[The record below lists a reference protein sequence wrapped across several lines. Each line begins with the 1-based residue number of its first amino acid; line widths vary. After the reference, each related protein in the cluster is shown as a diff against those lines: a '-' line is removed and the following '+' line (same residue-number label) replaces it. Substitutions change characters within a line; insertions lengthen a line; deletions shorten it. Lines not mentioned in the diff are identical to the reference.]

1 MFGAQT
7 NKQILIV
14 DRDVACVEPLRHR
27 LSEAGFIVSVVT
39 DASAAA
45 ATMAERPPHMVI
57 IDWSMPG
64 FAPLEVIERARATR
78 HPHAVR
84 LIILSALSEEQHVV
98 GGLNTGADDYIA
110 KPFSLPEAVARVCAV
125 LRTRT
130 RSDREPCAV
139 HAAAPAIDSPAHL
152 GSVETRLLEFFKAH
166 PGRVFNR
173 AQLLVEVWGVT
184 DDINER
190 TVDVNIQR
198 LRKFLSEPGH
208 ESHIETIRGFGYRFV
223 SGNEGHSSRF

>member
-1 MFGAQT
+1 MFAAQT
-7 NKQILIV
+7 SKQILIV

-27 LSEAGFIVSVVT
+27 LSELAFVVSVVT

-45 ATMAERPPHMVI
+45 AAMAERPPHLVI

-78 HPHAVR
+78 RPHAVG
-84 LIILSALSEEQHVV
+84 LIILSALCEEQHVI

-125 LRTRT
+125 LRTRA
-130 RSDREPCAV
+130 RGDRAPWAV
-139 HAAAPAIDSPAHL
+139 HAAAPATNGPALL
-152 GSVETRLLEFFKAH
+152 GSVETRLLDFFKAH
-166 PGRVFNR
+166 PGRVFTR
-173 AQLLVEVWGVT
+173 AQLLGQVWGAT
-184 DDINER
+184 DEINER

-198 LRKFLSEPGH
+198 LRKFLNTPGH
-208 ESHIETIRGFGYRFV
+208 KAHIETIRGFGYRFV
-223 SGNEGHSSRF
+223 SGNEGDTARF